1 MRMHFTTN
9 PRATKGFLEA
19 LNETLTP
26 LTGPSAYATL
36 AYLLVQSDMRLSY
49 SVAAHLPIFHFQRK
63 NGAIARRLVENLLLA
78 MFPNSK
84 YETAEIDF
92 QPGGILAIVTDGLT
106 EVFDSHDRELGESY
120 IEAALTRLATRP
132 LPEISDNIFRSAKD

>member
-1 MRMHFTTN
+1 MLSCAAPPPAGPMASAASVI
-9 PRATKGFLEA
+9 PAVALYSELPSESRAHK
-19 LNETLTP
+19 
-26 LTGPSAYATL
+26 
-36 AYLLVQSDMRLSY
+36 
-49 SVAAHLPIFHFQRK
+49 LP
-63 NGAIARRLVENLLLA
+63 AIARRLVENLPLA